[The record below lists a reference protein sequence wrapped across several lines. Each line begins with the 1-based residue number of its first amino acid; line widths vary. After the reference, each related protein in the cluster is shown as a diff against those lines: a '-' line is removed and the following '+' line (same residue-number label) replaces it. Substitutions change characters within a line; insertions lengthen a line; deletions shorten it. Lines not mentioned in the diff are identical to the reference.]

1 MKALLLPILSFALI
15 TWFQA
20 QTATVIPANEAAAHV
35 NAWETVEG
43 VVTKIFT
50 SKSGNTFLNI
60 GARYPNQTFTG
71 WIQPASPVSK
81 SPLLSGIEGKR
92 VKITGQIEMYKEKPK
107 NSDQCRLSARG
118 RVSASSHA
126 RPNTDR
132 DLDLIAQRARSINKA
147 ETTPGRNDN
156 GQRPDVSLRAAQK
169 ASRTKTPIAVIK
181 PASNARSSTA
191 SIKRV
196 VGSLFFWRFM
206 VIRGLPPGVRPI
218 GHLFVCKWARSSA
231 FIQVQRICR
240 PVVSD
245 DHGVLLLISGT
256 SGFILRMGV

>member
-1 MKALLLPILSFALI
+1 VALFVEVTQPSELGPRRRGHCRHSSQSCGQSRRRIR
-15 TWFQA
+15 
-20 QTATVIPANEAAAHV
+20 NRGRRGC
-35 NAWETVEG
+35 EG
-43 VVTKIFT
+43 VHFQKRQHLSQYRRQLSEPDVHRLDPGGIAGLEVSPTV
-50 SKSGNTFLNI
+50 GHRRE
-60 GARYPNQTFTG
+60 ARQDHRPHRDVQRKA
-71 WIQPASPVSK
+71 Q
-81 SPLLSGIEGKR
+81 
-92 VKITGQIEMYKEKPK
+92 

-132 DLDLIAQRARSINKA
+132 DLDLIAQHARSINKA

-191 SIKRV
+191 SIKCV